1 MRVYN
6 KYILHSNFMTRR
18 FLSLILVL
26 AMTFVSAQGV
36 FAATKKKLTK
46 EEIAKKME
54 AAKLNTGKSGPIDPA
69 ILMTLEALRKKNG
82 NAKNG
87 SNGSSKA
94 ATKKSSPQDR
104 KANAKKK
111 LDDLKTNVKDTVKI
125 EAEKKARE
133 AALELVKI
141 GEKQLPEELFNIYIG
156 TTFVNT
162 TQETIRDINKM
173 IGQGAAKLGSSTLEQ
188 KLLPIFDT
196 AAKDS
201 SEFAAGVLK
210 KYSLQSLVDVAITK
224 PESLKDVKNAVRNE
238 IEQYAK
244 QELNKLA
251 NQVVAQIIPELE
263 LLTIDFTKLDPKNL
277 KASLRSMAINALSQ
291 SYLGPGYVALYVAFE
306 MLFPKEAAKVHAELR
321 RFDKKYLQP
330 YANAYEDAIST
341 AVEKYTAEVK
351 RLGKR
356 VGKEIER
363 ELKDVKEEAQRAGKR
378 VEKEVKREAEDVK
391 KAVKKTE
398 SAVKKEAKRAEKSVK
413 KAAKKAKKKLKF

>member
-1 MRVYN
+1 M
-6 KYILHSNFMTRR
+6 KRR
-18 FLSLILVL
+18 FLSLVLVL
-26 AMTFVSAQGV
+26 AMTFVCAQGV
-36 FAATKKKLTK
+36 FAAAKKKLTK

-54 AAKLNTGKSGPIDPA
+54 TAKLNNGKGEPIDPA
-69 ILMTLEALRKKNG
+69 ILLTLEAQRKKNG
-82 NAKNG
+82 SSKNGSGDSSKDASKKSSAEMRKTNAKN
-87 SNGSSKA
+87 
-94 ATKKSSPQDR
+94 
-104 KANAKKK
+104 K
-111 LDDLKTNVKDTVKI
+111 LNDLKANVKDTVKI

-141 GEKQLPEELFNIYIG
+141 GEKQLPEELFNLYIG

-173 IGQGAAKLGSSTLEQ
+173 ISQGAAKLPSSTLEQ

-210 KYSLQSLVDVAITK
+210 KYSLQGLVDVAITK
-224 PESLKDVKNAVRNE
+224 PESLKDVKNAVKNE

-330 YANAYEDAIST
+330 YTNAYEDAIST
-341 AVEKYTAEVK
+341 AVEKYTAEVE
-351 RLGKR
+351 RFGKR

-363 ELKDVKEEAQRAGKR
+363 EVKDVKEEAARAGKR
-378 VEKEVKREAEDVK
+378 LENEAKREAEDVK
-391 KAVKKTE
+391 KAAKSAE
-398 SAVKKEAKRAEKSVK
+398 SAVKNEAKRAEKSVK
-413 KAAKKAKKKLKF
+413 KAAKKVKKKLRL

>member
-1 MRVYN
+1 M
-6 KYILHSNFMTRR
+6 KRR
-18 FLSLILVL
+18 IVALLLVVALTFLSAQAVL
-26 AMTFVSAQGV
+26 
-36 FAATKKKLTK
+36 AATKKKLSK
-46 EEIAKKME
+46 EDIAKKME
-54 AAKLNTGKSGPIDPA
+54 AAKLNSGKSGPIDPA
-69 ILMTLEALRKKNG
+69 ILLTLEALTKKNG
-82 NAKNG
+82 VNGKEKSAQKNKR
-87 SNGSSKA
+87 SSIKEK
-94 ATKKSSPQDR
+94 TKQ
-104 KANAKKK
+104 K
-111 LDDLKTNVKDTVKI
+111 LDDVKKNTKNAASDAGNALKETAKI

-141 GEKQLPEELFNIYIG
+141 GEKQLPDKLFELYIG

-162 TQETIRDINKM
+162 TQDAIRDINKM
-173 IGQGAAKLGSSTLEQ
+173 LGQGAAKLGSATLEQ

-210 KYSLQSLVDVAITK
+210 KYSLQGLVDIAITK
-224 PESLKDVKNAVRNE
+224 PESLKDVKNAVKNE

-251 NQVVAQIIPELE
+251 NQVIAQIIPELE

-330 YANAYEDAIST
+330 YAHAYEDAIST

-351 RLGKR
+351 RVGKR
-356 VGKEIER
+356 VGKELER
-363 ELKDVKEEAQRAGKR
+363 EAKDAVKEAERLGKR
-378 VEKEVKREAEDVK
+378 TEKEIKREAEDVK
-391 KAVKKTE
+391 KEVKREAT
-398 SAVKKEAKRAEKSVK
+398 AVKKEAKRVEKKVK
-413 KAAKKAKKKLKF
+413 KATKKLKKKLKF